1 MGSEEKINEIICD
14 ELKEIIEKHKKPRK
28 TMFLDSVEDFEDV
41 TDEKNSNSNF
51 NLFITREG
59 YLKKI
64 FNLSLRQNSEQKLKE
79 KDEIVIAKEVENDVD
94 ILVFSNECKMNKV
107 NLSSF
112 KETKASSFGEF
123 LPAYFKFG
131 EKEKIVKI
139 IYTKNYEG
147 FLLFFYENGYA
158 AKLPLKLFKINRKK
172 LLNAFYKKS
181 NLVEIFHETKEKDY
195 MLKTSGRKTLVLNSG
210 LIKESSKKESKGIK
224 VLKLSGKSYLKN
236 VLKVEK
242 KEAKKYEQISLEDIL
257 WKLKF

>member
-1 MGSEEKINEIICD
+1 M
-14 ELKEIIEKHKKPRK
+14 
-28 TMFLDSVEDFEDV
+28 
-41 TDEKNSNSNF
+41 
-51 NLFITREG
+51 
-59 YLKKI
+59 
-64 FNLSLRQNSEQKLKE
+64 
-79 KDEIVIAKEVENDVD
+79 ENDVD

-131 EKEKIVKI
+131 EKEKIVKT

-158 AKLPLKLFKINRKK
+158 AKLPLKLFKTNRKK

-210 LIKESSKKESKGIK
+210 LVKESSKKESKGIK

-236 VLKVEK
+236 VLKLEK
-242 KEAKKYEQISLEDIL
+242 KEAKKYEQISLEDL
-257 WKLKF
+257 L